1 MQPLPLNASQP
12 LPWVKVEDPTIARHR
27 ELKGL
32 IRDALKQQQQN
43 SQEIET
49 LKEKNEMQKQRL
61 NESLEKKKTAE
72 ANAQICE
79 EQIHTYKQH
88 LNSKDR
94 VKKRKGP
101 SLSSTRSQID
111 VLHQKKKKL
120 LASQHCA
127 DQKFSERFGFLAQ
140 LSAKD
145 SGDWKVKILQE
156 LKDRMK
162 MDLSHTLKDEIA
174 QWKDTL
180 LQVQVNG
187 MRWQSFHLLFPKAQ
201 NRKGAKI
208 SSFLIEDMPDPS
220 TLDTFKVRL
229 DADSVKKLFNETPAL
244 TKKNG
249 HRFVISELRVVYN
262 SANEVLQLEPKV
274 ELKQK

>member
-127 DQKFSERFGFLAQ
+127 DQQFSERFGFLAQ

-187 MRWQSFHLLFPKAQ
+187 MRWQSFRLLFPKAQ

>member
-1 MQPLPLNASQP
+1 
-12 LPWVKVEDPTIARHR
+12 
-27 ELKGL
+27 
-32 IRDALKQQQQN
+32 
-43 SQEIET
+43 
-49 LKEKNEMQKQRL
+49 MQKQRL

-120 LASQHCA
+120 LASQYCA
-127 DQKFSERFGFLAQ
+127 DQQFSERFRFLAQ

-208 SSFLIEDMPDPS
+208 SSFLIED
-220 TLDTFKVRL
+220 TFKVRL

-262 SANEVLQLEPKV
+262 SANEVCNWNRRWH
-274 ELKQK
+274 